1 MYAIQ
6 VAGDRSLV
14 FCALG
19 LYSLRLWSRLL
30 YGALE
35 LVFGAIITLVAINAY
50 AAAQSREYVPI
61 VGGVFHTP
69 PQGVLH
75 LSGPS
80 VALFGMLVAV
90 YVLVRGLDNFGEG
103 LRDYPKLNARWQT
116 CFRRGAQPP
125 DRRLG
130 KIEGAR
136 CLRARLAHRVPI
148 ANRRGSGL

>member
-1 MYAIQ
+1 MWSLLFLPIGLFMFLLTNGLSSLFGFH
-6 VAGDRSLV
+6 VVLVVVWLFVSLV

-50 AAAQSREYVPI
+50 AAAQSREYMPI
-61 VGGVFHTP
+61 VGGGVFHTP

-75 LSGPS
+75 LNGPS

-90 YVLVRGLDNFGEG
+90 YVLVRGLDNVGEG
-103 LRDYPKLNARWQT
+103 LRDYPKLNVRWQT

-125 DRRLG
+125 TG
-130 KIEGAR
+130 G
-136 CLRARLAHRVPI
+136 
-148 ANRRGSGL
+148 